1 MLVEEYQTAADL
13 FLLSNQLYGE
23 HHASWFNR
31 GICLY
36 RLNQTAQ
43 ARFCFFRVIYDCDD
57 DLQTLELNY
66 EYEEARKYLKRIDSN
81 CHYKAPVITHLNES
95 TIEKDNLFI
104 SNFEKNEQDDIV
116 RKDYNPNPAIQVID
130 ELEFPSD
137 DEEFVMDREEEY
149 IRMEQKS
156 DEEFVIQEP
165 IPDKDEL

>member
-1 MLVEEYQTAADL
+1 M
-13 FLLSNQLYGE
+13 
-23 HHASWFNR
+23 
-31 GICLY
+31 
-36 RLNQTAQ
+36 
-43 ARFCFFRVIYDCDD
+43 
-57 DLQTLELNY
+57 ELNY

-95 TIEKDNLFI
+95 TVEKDNLFI
-104 SNFEKNEQDDIV
+104 SNFEKNEQDDVV
-116 RKDYNPNPAIQVID
+116 RKDYNPNPPIEVID
-130 ELEFPSD
+130 ELEFLSD